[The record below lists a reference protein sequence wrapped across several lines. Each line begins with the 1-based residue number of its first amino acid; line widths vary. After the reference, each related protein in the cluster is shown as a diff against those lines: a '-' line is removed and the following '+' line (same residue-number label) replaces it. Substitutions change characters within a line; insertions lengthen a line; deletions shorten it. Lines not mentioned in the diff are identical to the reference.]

1 MTNLKRLLSYDFSE
15 SACFMRNCL
24 KNQTGFLE
32 TIVTAHMRA
41 GCDGLGGRSINWR
54 RKKNPIS
61 CLLLLLVASVL
72 PQEGIIFKRFSGKEG
87 GIFSPIFGMEDG
99 TQHGDGLGAT
109 CWCQAGPSTGGYPNL
124 PLKLVF
130 ILPGYWLWA
139 GYVALNNVLLFL
151 LLKILMKTAI

>member
-32 TIVTAHMRA
+32 TIVTAHTRA
-41 GCDGLGGRSINWR
+41 GCDGLGGRSFNWR

-61 CLLLLLVASVL
+61 CLLLLSVASAS
-72 PQEGIIFKRFSGKEG
+72 PQEGIIFKYFSR
-87 GIFSPIFGMEDG
+87 IFSPVFGMEDG
-99 TQHGDGLGAT
+99 TRHGDGLGAT
-109 CWCQAGPSTGGYPNL
+109 CWCQAGPSIGGYPNL

-139 GYVALNNVLLFL
+139 GYVALSYVLLFL